1 LILERKKKGEIMISR
16 QKVQSMYQSGAKH
29 YDFTTILFR
38 LIGLRMKT
46 YRLLAI
52 QKLSLQRGNCV
63 IELGCGTGL
72 NFPFLLKQIGPEG
85 RVIGIDLTTGMLDVA
100 RRRIERSG
108 WKNIEL
114 VHSDIADYDF
124 PEGINGVLATGLF
137 GYIPEYDRVIKAA
150 SRSLVPGGHLSILD
164 GKQPENLPSWLFKIV
179 LKLGGPFGYT
189 PEYFNVR
196 PWESVERYF
205 KETSFETRYG
215 GMIYILSGTA
225 H

>member
-1 LILERKKKGEIMISR
+1 MISR
-16 QKVQSMYQSGAKH
+16 QKVQDMYQSGAKH

-38 LIGLRMKT
+38 LIGLRMKA

-52 QKLSLQRGNCV
+52 KKLSLQRGNCV

-72 NFPFLLKQIGPEG
+72 NFPFVMEQIGPEG
-85 RVIGIDLTTGMLDVA
+85 RLIGIDLTPGMLDIA
-100 RRRIERSG
+100 RERVERSG
-108 WKNIEL
+108 WKNVEL
-114 VHSDIADYDF
+114 IQSDVAAYDF

-137 GYIPEYDRVIKAA
+137 GYIPEYDRVIKEA
-150 SRSLVPGGHLSILD
+150 SQSLVSGGHIAILD

-189 PEYFNVR
+189 SKYFNVR

-215 GMIYILSGTA
+215 GMIYILSGTV
-225 H
+225 

>member
-1 LILERKKKGEIMISR
+1 MIPR
-16 QKVQSMYQSGAKH
+16 QKIQDMYQSGAKH

-38 LIGLRMKT
+38 LIGLRMKA

-52 QKLSLQRGNCV
+52 KKLSLQHGNSV

-72 NFPFLLKQIGPEG
+72 NFPFLMEQIGLEG
-85 RVIGIDLTTGMLDVA
+85 RLIGVDLTPGMLDIA
-100 RRRIERSG
+100 RVRVERSG
-108 WKNIEL
+108 WKNVEL
-114 VHSDIADYDF
+114 IQSDVASYDF
-124 PEGINGVLATGLF
+124 PDGVNGVLATGLF
-137 GYIPEYDRVIKAA
+137 GYISEYDRVIKAA
-150 SRSLVPGGHLSILD
+150 SQSLVPGGHLSILD

-189 PEYFNVR
+189 SEYFNVR

-215 GMIYILSGTA
+215 RMIYILSGTA
-225 H
+225 S